1 MIDLTQFTPWTLF
14 TDLGFISILLLVGK
28 FILSQGK
35 TDTTI
40 IHPTQLDRRLAR
52 TGVRT

>member
-14 TDLGFISILLLVGK
+14 TDLDTSIGWQ
-28 FILSQGK
+28 IHTSQGK

-40 IHPTQLDRRLAR
+40 IHPTQLDRGLAR

>member
-1 MIDLTQFTPWTLF
+1 MIDLTQFTPWTVF
-14 TDLGFISILLLVGK
+14 TDLDHFDTSIGWQ
-28 FILSQGK
+28 IHTSQGK

-40 IHPTQLDRRLAR
+40 IHTPQLDRGLAR

>member
-1 MIDLTQFTPWTLF
+1 MIDLTQFTPWNSLYGSWIHFDT
-14 TDLGFISILLLVGK
+14 SIGWQ
-28 FILSQGK
+28 IHTSQGK